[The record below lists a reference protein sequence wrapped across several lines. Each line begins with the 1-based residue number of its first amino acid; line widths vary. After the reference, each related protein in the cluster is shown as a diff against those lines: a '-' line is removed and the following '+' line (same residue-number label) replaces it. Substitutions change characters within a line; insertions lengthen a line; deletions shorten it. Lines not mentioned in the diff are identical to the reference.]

1 MPVLSQDISDHAS
14 SLLYLSSARH
24 SNWCSCISLWEVS
37 IIGVNFEIQWRTPL
51 PVQVRKYLFSLEGFA
66 AGPGLQ
72 ICTMEFTLCPPLLIV
87 SQAPLSGHLFLL
99 KLICSRSN
107 TKL

>member
-14 SLLYLSSARH
+14 SLVYLSSRQ
-24 SNWCSCISLWEVS
+24 SNGCSCISLWEVS
-37 IIGVNFEIQWRTPL
+37 IIGVNFEIQWRMPL

-72 ICTMEFTLCPPLLIV
+72 ICTMEFTPCPPLLIV
-87 SQAPLSGHLFLL
+87 SQATLSGHLFLL